1 MMSLPRLR
9 RWLAG
14 LLCLAA
20 LPACS
25 LLPHHKADDA
35 AAHTG
40 VGPESTAAKASAHG
54 LAVEIKASPDPLKLG
69 EARQIEV
76 TFTLRNTTK
85 ESVDLRFPTSQIIE
99 IVLREQA
106 SGKIVSQWSTDQTF
120 QQNGR
125 LLAINSH
132 ERVEYDEPIT
142 TRELHAGTTYTLEA
156 WVIGYEQELHAA
168 RQIIPQP

>member
-1 MMSLPRLR
+1 
-9 RWLAG
+9 

-25 LLPHHKADDA
+25 LLPHHKEDDA

-40 VGPESTAAKASAHG
+40 VGPEAVGAKASAHG
-54 LAVEIKASPDPLKLG
+54 LEVEIKTSPDPLKLG
-69 EARQIEV
+69 EVRQIEV

-85 ESVDLRFPTSQIIE
+85 NSVDLRFPTSQIIE

-120 QQNGR
+120 QQNTR
-125 LLAINSH
+125 FLAINSH

-142 TRELHAGTTYTLEA
+142 TRELHAGTTYSLEA
-156 WVIGYEQELHAA
+156 WVIGYEHELRAA
-168 RQIIPQP
+168 RQIVPQP

>member
-1 MMSLPRLR
+1 MMSPTRFRRL
-9 RWLAG
+9 LAG
-14 LLCLAA
+14 MLCLTA

-25 LLPHHKADDA
+25 LLHHHKEDDA

-40 VGPESTAAKASAHG
+40 VGPETVSAKANAHG
-54 LAVEIKASPDPLKLG
+54 LAAEIKASPDPVKLG
-69 EARQIEV
+69 EVRQIDV

-85 ESVDLRFPTSQIIE
+85 EPVDLKFPTSQIIE

-106 SGKIVSQWSTDQTF
+106 SGKVVSQWSTDQTF
-120 QQNGR
+120 QQYSR
-125 LLAINSH
+125 FLVINPR

-156 WVIGYEQELHAA
+156 YVIGYEQELRAS
-168 RQIIPQP
+168 RQIVPQP